1 VLYAATDSADPD
13 HRPARSLLSRWDG
26 ELVVSA
32 FTAVEADYLIL
43 SRLGV
48 DAQLRFLDDLV
59 GAYLVD
65 SLDLAGLG
73 TAREVCR
80 RYRDLAVGL
89 ADASLVVLCR
99 KWHTR
104 SVATFDQRH
113 FRALS
118 PLQGGSFELL
128 PADA

>member
-1 VLYAATDSADPD
+1 MI
-13 HRPARSLLSRWDG
+13 
-26 ELVVSA
+26 VSA

-48 DAQLRFLDDLV
+48 DAELRFLDDLV

-65 SLDLAGLG
+65 SLDLDGLG
-73 TAREVCR
+73 AAKQVCR
-80 RYRDLAVGL
+80 RYRDLNIGL
-89 ADASLVVLCR
+89 ADASIVVLCR
-99 KWHTR
+99 KWNTR
-104 SVATFDQRH
+104 SVGTFDQRH
-113 FRALS
+113 FRSLA

>member
-1 VLYAATDSADPD
+1 
-13 HRPARSLLSRWDG
+13 LSRWDG

-48 DAQLRFLDDLV
+48 AAELRFLDDLI

-65 SLDLAGLG
+65 SLDLDELG
-73 TAREVCR
+73 AARDVCR
-80 RYRDLAVGL
+80 RYRNLEIGL
-89 ADASLVVLCR
+89 ADASIVELAR
-99 KWHTR
+99 KWNTR
-104 SVATFDQRH
+104 SIATYDHRH
-113 FRALS
+113 FRSLI